1 MDASPTRSKTLQKMV
16 AAAGAGDVVT
26 VLPGQDFLAL
36 DPVADPRFENV
47 TGLLLDP
54 SCSDA
59 GSSPLLLSSP
69 AKAQLIEERV
79 VVVERLGIE
88 KEMLREQGL
97 SAQYSQKD

>member
-1 MDASPTRSKTLQKMV
+1 M
-16 AAAGAGDVVT
+16 
-26 VLPGQDFLAL
+26 
-36 DPVADPRFENV
+36 
-47 TGLLLDP
+47 
-54 SCSDA
+54 
-59 GSSPLLLSSP
+59 LSGYRT